1 MIRYLLGCDAGHD
14 FEAWFGSIASFE
26 QQADKGL
33 VTCPHCGSTSVERR
47 PMAPAV
53 VTRRA
58 APAPAN
64 TPTNDGTSQVTTLPT
79 EALRELRAKIISE
92 TTDVGDK
99 FAEEA
104 RRMHFGE
111 TDTRPIRG
119 EATSDDVKGLVEDD
133 IPFGMVPRLPEDSN

>member
-14 FEAWFGSIASFE
+14 FEVWFGSIASFE
-26 QQADKGL
+26 QQSDDGL
-33 VTCPHCGSTSVERR
+33 VTCPHCGSNAVERR

-58 APAPAN
+58 TPTPAPK
-64 TPTNDGTSQVTTLPT
+64 PTSDGTQQVATLPA
-79 EALRELRAKIISE
+79 EALRELRDKIIAE

-111 TDTRPIRG
+111 TDARPIRG
-119 EATSDDVKGLVEDD
+119 AATSDDVKGLVEDD